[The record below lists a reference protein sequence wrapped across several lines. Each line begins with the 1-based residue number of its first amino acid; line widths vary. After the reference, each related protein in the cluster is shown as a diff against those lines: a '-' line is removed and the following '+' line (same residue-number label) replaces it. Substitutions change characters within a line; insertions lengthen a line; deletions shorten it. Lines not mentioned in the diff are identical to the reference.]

1 MMKTALAIRHV
12 AFEDL
17 GLVADALAGAGYRAE
32 YREAGVDPLE
42 ADELVGADL
51 LVVLGGPIGVYEEDA
66 YPFLADEVA
75 AVAARLQRRRPTL
88 GICLGAQIMAKASGQ
103 RVYPSGLKEL
113 GWAPVSLTAAGRASV
128 LAALEGLSVLH
139 WHGDTFDLPPGALHL
154 ARTEAVAN
162 QAFTID
168 DFALGLQ
175 FHIEAPAGQLERWYI
190 GHAGEIAATPGVDVP
205 TLRRQAAQHA
215 ALTAVVARRI
225 FADWLA
231 RLPNG
236 LVAG

>member
-32 YREAGVDPLE
+32 YREAGVDRLE
-42 ADELVGADL
+42 AEELVGADL

-88 GICLGAQIMAKASGQ
+88 GICLGAQIMAKALGQ

-139 WHGDTFDLPPGALHL
+139 WHGDTFDLPPGAAHL

-175 FHIEAPAGQLERWYI
+175 FHIEAQAGQLERWYI

-215 ALTAVVARRI
+215 ALTAVAARRI

-231 RLPNG
+231 RLPG
-236 LVAG
+236 